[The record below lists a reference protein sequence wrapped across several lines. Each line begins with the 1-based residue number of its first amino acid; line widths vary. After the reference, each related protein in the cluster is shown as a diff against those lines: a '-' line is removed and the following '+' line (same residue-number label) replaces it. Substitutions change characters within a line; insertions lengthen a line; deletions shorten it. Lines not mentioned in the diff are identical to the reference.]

1 MIESDASR
9 NFFFTFLIFFLL
21 LFCSIYTV
29 VSQEIKVNNVT
40 AVEEDLIQSESTE
53 IINNEADS
61 TNDQSSNEKDNVPEE
76 EFDLDEQSYEGD
88 DDDFVPTEEIPA
100 DEPIPFPTNI

>member
-53 IINNEADS
+53 IINSEADS
-61 TNDQSSNEKDNVPEE
+61 TDDQSSNEKDNDPEE
-76 EFDLDEQSYEGD
+76 GFDLDEQSYEGD

>member
-1 MIESDASR
+1 
-9 NFFFTFLIFFLL
+9 
-21 LFCSIYTV
+21 V

-53 IINNEADS
+53 IINSEADS
-61 TNDQSSNEKDNVPEE
+61 TDDQSSNEKDNDPEE
-76 EFDLDEQSYEGD
+76 GFDLDEQSYEGD

>member
-1 MIESDASR
+1 M
-9 NFFFTFLIFFLL
+9 
-21 LFCSIYTV
+21 

>member
-9 NFFFTFLIFFLL
+9 NFFFTFLIFLL
-21 LFCSIYTV
+21 LFCFVCTAA
-29 VSQEIKVNNVT
+29 SQEIKVNNVT

-53 IINNEADS
+53 IINSEADS
-61 TNDQSSNEKDNVPEE
+61 TDDQSSNEKDNDPEE
-76 EFDLDEQSYEGD
+76 GFDLDEQSYEGD